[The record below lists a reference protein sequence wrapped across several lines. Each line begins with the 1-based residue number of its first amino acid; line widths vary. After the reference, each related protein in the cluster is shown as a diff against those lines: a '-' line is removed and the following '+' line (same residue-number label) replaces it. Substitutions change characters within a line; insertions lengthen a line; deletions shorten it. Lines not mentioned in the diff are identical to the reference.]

1 MLQPPNQLTY
11 PLHIRTI
18 LQKIKNRSGTL
29 SVSLYKSSF
38 PNQLLLSATDD
49 SSLHA
54 FSKIKYVLS
63 STGVQLLQDALQDI
77 INEVFQT
84 LDASYSSLFEL
95 ELSTIMDQK
104 GAIWLMYVN
113 TIPRTNITFA
123 IVIH

>member
-1 MLQPPNQLTY
+1 MERY
-11 PLHIRTI
+11 
-18 LQKIKNRSGTL
+18 RSVYT
-29 SVSLYKSSF
+29 KSSF

-49 SSLHA
+49 SSPHA

-104 GAIWLMYVN
+104 GQFGLCMSTRFPV
-113 TIPRTNITFA
+113 RTL
-123 IVIH
+123 HSS

>member
-104 GAIWLMYVN
+104 GQFGLCMSTRFPV
-113 TIPRTNITFA
+113 RTL
-123 IVIH
+123 HSS

>member
-18 LQKIKNRSGTL
+18 LQKNKEQKWNVIGQFIQ
-29 SVSLYKSSF
+29 KSSF
-38 PNQLLLSATDD
+38 PNQLLLSVTDD

-84 LDASYSSLFEL
+84 LDQSYSSLFEL

-104 GAIWLMYVN
+104 RGNLAYVCQHDS
-113 TIPRTNITFA
+113 PVRTL
-123 IVIH
+123 HSP

>member
-1 MLQPPNQLTY
+1 MERY
-11 PLHIRTI
+11 
-18 LQKIKNRSGTL
+18 RSVYT
-29 SVSLYKSSF
+29 KSSF

-84 LDASYSSLFEL
+84 LDQSYSSLFEL

-104 GAIWLMYVN
+104 AIWLMYVN
-113 TIPRTNITFA
+113 TIPLTNITFV

>member
-1 MLQPPNQLTY
+1 M
-11 PLHIRTI
+11 
-18 LQKIKNRSGTL
+18 
-29 SVSLYKSSF
+29 
-38 PNQLLLSATDD
+38 
-49 SSLHA
+49 LHA

-104 GAIWLMYVN
+104 GQFGLCMS
-113 TIPRTNITFA
+113 TRFPLTNITFV